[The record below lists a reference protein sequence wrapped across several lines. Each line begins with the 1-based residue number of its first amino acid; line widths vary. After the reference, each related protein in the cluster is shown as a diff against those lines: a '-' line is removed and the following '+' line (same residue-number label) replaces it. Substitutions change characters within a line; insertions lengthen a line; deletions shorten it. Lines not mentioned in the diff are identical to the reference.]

1 MGFINQFP
9 YSDFHEMN
17 LDWLIKQTK
26 ASMDAITKLQEQMAQ
41 IEVLTEEQINAMI
54 NAAIASNNIILY
66 NSMLELKNELT
77 EAYKNYTNNQIAQ
90 LKIYVD
96 NQDVY
101 YDNLAKSYADTAL
114 INAKAY
120 TDQSVLDYTMMINPI
135 TGNYDDVR
143 VVITDIFNNF
153 LTNDS
158 LTAAEYDALDLD
170 AETYDLKELTAYD
183 YDFNG
188 KNLLP

>member
-1 MGFINQFP
+1 MGFVNQFP
-9 YSDFHEMN
+9 YSDFHELN
-17 LDWLIKQTK
+17 LDWLIAQTK
-26 ASMDAITKLQEQMAQ
+26 ASMDAITKLQEEMAK

-54 NAAIASNNIILY
+54 NAAIASNNIVLY
-66 NSMLELKNELT
+66 NKMTELKAELT
-77 EAYKNYTNNQIAQ
+77 TAYKAYTDSQIAL
-90 LKIYVD
+90 LKVYVD

-101 YDNLAKSYADTAL
+101 YSEQAILHADHNLEVAKQ
-114 INAKAY
+114 Y
-120 TDQSVLDYTMMINPI
+120 TDDKVIDYTLMISPI
-135 TGNYDDVR
+135 TGEYQDVR
-143 VVITDIFNNF
+143 IVVNDIFNNF

-158 LTAAEYDALDLD
+158 LTAAEYDALSLD